1 METDDLKTQD
11 FEAEKIRRQ
20 GDKII
25 VTALWF
31 LSLYP
36 FAVEPWLGGWL
47 GAVAVGFPAA
57 ILPTITAGQLRP

>member
-1 METDDLKTQD
+1 MEATDIKIQD
-11 FEAEKIRRQ
+11 SEAERIRRQ

-31 LSLYP
+31 LSVYP
-36 FAVEPWLGGWL
+36 FAVEPWLGAWF

-57 ILPTITAGQLRP
+57 IIPTLTGQLRP